1 MPSLGGE
8 GGDVHSITLAPAL
21 ATSTGHAFGLL
32 PAALVIVLVFLL
44 ALGAMIV
51 FGERRNG
58 R

>member
-1 MPSLGGE
+1 M
-8 GGDVHSITLAPAL
+8 HSITLTPAL

-32 PAALVIVLVFLL
+32 PAALVIVVVFLL